1 MRKRYEIWDA
11 HVKFEDLNQVETHP
25 VIIWNET
32 TVITIG
38 YKITS
43 TNRGDEGEEFRIK
56 HWKES
61 GLDHES
67 SIRLR
72 KVVRLEE
79 KDFIRRRG
87 ILDERERVRLDLRL
101 SVIQ

>member
-11 HVKFEDLNQVETHP
+11 HVKFEDSNQVETHP
-25 VIIWNET
+25 VLIWNESV
-32 TVITIG
+32 VITIG

-43 TNRGDEGEEFRIK
+43 TDRGDTDEEFRIRY
-56 HWKES
+56 WKES

-72 KVVRLEE
+72 KQVRLVET
-79 KDFIRRRG
+79 DFIRKRG
-87 ILDERERVRLDLRL
+87 VLDEREQVRL
-101 SVIQ
+101 SVRLGQL

>member
-11 HVKFEDLNQVETHP
+11 YVKFEDSDQVERHP
-25 VIIWNET
+25 VLIWNET
-32 TVITIG
+32 VVITIG
-38 YKITS
+38 FKITS
-43 TNRGDEGEEFRIK
+43 TDRGDSEEEFRVV

-72 KVVRLEE
+72 KQVRLEE
-79 KDFIRRRG
+79 SDFIKKRG
-87 ILDERERVRLDLRL
+87 VLDEREQVRLRMRL
-101 SVIQ
+101 SSIL